1 MLFSVFSDFHFLKKT
16 FSKMNRL
23 KELIIYHPA
32 MGISAKTFN
41 VPPQILEIVLKNV
54 EEKTLALFLE

>member
-1 MLFSVFSDFHFLKKT
+1 
-16 FSKMNRL
+16 MNRL

-41 VPPQILEIVLKNV
+41 VSLQILEIVLKNV
-54 EEKTLALFLE
+54 EGKTLALFLE

>member
-1 MLFSVFSDFHFLKKT
+1 
-16 FSKMNRL
+16 MNRL

-32 MGISAKTFN
+32 MGGSAKTFN
-41 VPPQILEIVLKNV
+41 VSLQILETVLKNV